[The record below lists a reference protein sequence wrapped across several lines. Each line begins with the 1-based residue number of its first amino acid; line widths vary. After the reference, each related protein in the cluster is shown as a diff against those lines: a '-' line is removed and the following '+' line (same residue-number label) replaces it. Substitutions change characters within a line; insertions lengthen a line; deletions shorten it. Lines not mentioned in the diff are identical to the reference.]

1 MREVH
6 IFIMSFIME
15 RKWIFKTNKSKR
27 TTTTVLLIST
37 LVSVMVFLTACNRDF
52 SSVDWNKATF
62 EEKEFTFGGWDDE
75 GMVLLDEAGHRSFL
89 KYIDVLMIPL
99 QSPLYDDLEKDE
111 KLLVDCAVKEKIFD
125 RKSGQMTYATRYG
138 ILRRANGKAFH
149 YAEPKTLEL
158 IYRGIKEEG
167 ISFRRYG
174 NGITAY
180 YSPQEKDRSE
190 CLKDS
195 VIYENG
201 VIPSGGLNRFEACEI
216 LLFEQS
222 DGKMLELFFVDNN
235 LRLLNFNR
243 ETQSFDSYCTPDE
256 MIPGT
261 RVKLSVSDNLFRN
274 GEWVYTVVRVVPVVQ
289 N

>member
-1 MREVH
+1 M
-6 IFIMSFIME
+6 IF
-15 RKWIFKTNKSKR
+15 RANKSKR
-27 TTTTVLLIST
+27 KPTAVLLIST
-37 LVSVMVFLTACNRDF
+37 FVSVMVFLIACSRDF

-75 GMVLLDEAGHRSFL
+75 GMVLLDEAGRRSSL
-89 KYIDVLMIPL
+89 KYIDAGMIPL
-99 QSPLYDDLEKDE
+99 QSPLYDDLERDE
-111 KLLVDCAVKEKIFD
+111 NLLVDCAVREKIFD

-149 YAEPKTLEL
+149 YAESKTVEL

-167 ISFRRYG
+167 IAFRRYG

-201 VIPSGGLNRFEACEI
+201 MIPSGGLNRFEACEI
-216 LLFEQS
+216 LLFEQN
-222 DGKMLELFFVDNN
+222 DGKTLELFFVDNN

-243 ETQSFDSYCTPDE
+243 ETQSFDSCCTPDE
-256 MIPGT
+256 MVPGT
-261 RVKLSVSDNLFRN
+261 RVKLSISDNLFRN
-274 GEWVYTVVRVVPVVQ
+274 GEWVYTVSRVVPVVQ